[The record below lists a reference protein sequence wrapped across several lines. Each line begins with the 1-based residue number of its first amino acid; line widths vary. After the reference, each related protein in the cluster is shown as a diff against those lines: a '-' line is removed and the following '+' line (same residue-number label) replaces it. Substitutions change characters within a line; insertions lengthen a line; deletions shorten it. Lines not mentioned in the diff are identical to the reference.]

1 MAANAA
7 GGSRV
12 HKVSA
17 WSAREYF
24 ALNANVAAAA
34 TTIGVMSLGESL
46 WKRFLPKYLETLG
59 APVTA
64 IGFFGTAEDFLDG
77 VYQYPGG
84 WVGDRLGRRAALLI
98 FVGAA
103 AAGYLV
109 YWRASSWRWA
119 FAGLVLVM
127 AWTSMA
133 SPTLFSVI
141 GDALPA
147 HQRAMGF
154 TIQSIVK
161 RLPIAVAPTLGG
173 FAISTLGI
181 QAGMRMLLLVSV
193 GLAAVAATASSLI
206 RIELLSGSRM
216 TVSGVWSTL
225 PSELRRLLLSDVFIR
240 TCEAMV
246 DVFLVLYAT
255 NVIGIGAPQFGL
267 LLGIQALAAIVVYI
281 PAGRL
286 SDRGRRKPFVT
297 ATFLFFALFPLAVV
311 LSRSMAALAVAF
323 VIGGLREVGE
333 PSRKAMIVGLSQP
346 AIRARS
352 IGLYY
357 LVRSLAIS
365 PAAFVGG
372 LLWNVNPAVPFLAA
386 TAVGL
391 AGTII
396 FVFTVDERSAA

>member
-1 MAANAA
+1 MRVAAAV
-7 GGSRV
+7 RRRR
-12 HKVSA
+12 

-34 TTIGVMSLGESL
+34 TTIGAMSLGESL

-64 IGFFGTAEDFLDG
+64 IGLFGTAEDFLDG
-77 VYQYPGG
+77 IYQYPGG
-84 WVGDRLGRRAALLI
+84 WLGDRLGRRAALLT
-98 FVGAA
+98 FVGATA
-103 AAGYLV
+103 VGYLV
-109 YWRASSWRWA
+109 YWGAPTWQWA

-173 FAISTLGI
+173 LVISALGM
-181 QAGMRMLLLVSV
+181 QRGMRTLLLGSV
-193 GLAAVAATASSLI
+193 GFAAIAAAASSQI
-206 RIELLSGSRM
+206 RIERPGGPHM
-216 TVSGVWSTL
+216 TVAGVWSTL
-225 PSELRRLLLSDVFIR
+225 PRELRRLLLSDVFIR

-267 LLGIQALAAIVVYI
+267 LLGVQALAAIVVYI

-311 LSRSMAALAVAF
+311 LSRSMTTLVLAF

-333 PSRKAMIVGLSQP
+333 PSRKAMIVGLAQP

-365 PAAFVGG
+365 PAAFIGG
-372 LLWNVNPAVPFLAA
+372 LLWNVNPAVPFLSAA
-386 TAVGL
+386 AIGL
-391 AGTII
+391 AGTLV
-396 FVFTVDERSAA
+396 FVSTVDERSAA